1 MVDLILYNG
10 NIITMDPNRPRT
22 AALAADRGRLVA
34 LGRDEEIVRLAG
46 RKTEMIDLK
55 GKTALPGLTDSHVH
69 FYDWAL
75 SRKRVPLDK
84 AAGLDELLD
93 MTAAAARATGP
104 EAWLCGR
111 GLDVADW
118 PVKRFPAIEELDNAS
133 AGKPVFYI
141 RRDMHLAVANSK
153 ALELAGVDGKTP
165 DPADGIIVKDAAGRP
180 TGVLR
185 ELAMNLVSAVIP
197 EPGEDETVRAM
208 EEAMA
213 ALNAQGLTGIM
224 DQRVMGGID
233 GQAAWRAWQ
242 RLRRENRMSLRVWAN
257 MPGERLDDLTACGLR
272 TGFGDDW
279 LRLGQ
284 VKFFS
289 DGSMGA
295 RTAWLLE
302 PYLSGRSG
310 LPLTPI
316 AEIEAAAVKARR
328 SGWAVAVHAIGDRA
342 NREVIDMFGRVAAA
356 AGDAPTAPPTAPSR
370 IEHVQMITD
379 EDIPKLAALGLTAS
393 VQPQHIT
400 DDIGMT
406 EDRVGDRSGLAYR
419 FRDLKDAGVL
429 LSLGSDCPVSA
440 PNPMWGVH
448 AAVTRQRR
456 DGFPAGGWHPGQR
469 LTVDEAIEGYTVAPA
484 QATGRTAEL
493 GALTVGRLADVT
505 VLDQDPWSVRPE
517 ELHTIRAALT
527 VVDGKVVY
535 RS

>member
-1 MVDLILYNG
+1 MIDLILYNG
-10 NIITMDPNRPRT
+10 NIITMDPIRPR
-22 AALAADRGRLVA
+22 ASVLAAEQGRVVA
-34 LGRDEEIVRLAG
+34 LGRDEVTDLAG
-46 RKTEMIDLK
+46 PETELIDLN

-75 SRKRVPLDK
+75 SRKLVPLDK
-84 AAGLDELLD
+84 ATSLDQLLD
-93 MTAAAARATGP
+93 LTAAAAKEAGP

-118 PVKRFPAIEELDNAS
+118 PVKRFPSIKELDQ
-133 AGKPVFYI
+133 AGAGRPVFYI

-153 ALELAGVDGKTP
+153 ALELAGVDGQTP
-165 DPADGIIVKDAAGRP
+165 NPADGIIVKDSAGQP

-197 EPGEDETVRAM
+197 EPSEEEAVQAM

-213 ALNAQGLTGIM
+213 ALNAQGLTGVM

-257 MPGERLDDLTACGLR
+257 MPGERLDELAACGLR

-295 RTAWLLE
+295 RTAWLLA
-302 PYLSGRSG
+302 PYLNGKPG

-316 AEIEAAAVKARR
+316 AEIEAAALKAGR
-328 SGWAVAVHAIGDRA
+328 SGWAVAVHAIGDKA
-342 NREVIDMFGRVAAA
+342 NREVIDMFTRVAAA
-356 AGDAPTAPPTAPSR
+356 TDAAPTAPPTAPSR
-370 IEHVQMITD
+370 IEHVQMNTD

-393 VQPQHIT
+393 IQPQHIT

-406 EDRVGDRSGLAYR
+406 EDRVGERSALAFR

-429 LSLGSDCPVSA
+429 LTMGSDCPVSA

-456 DGFPAGGWHPGQR
+456 NGFPDGGWHPEQR
-469 LTVDEAIEGYTVAPA
+469 LTVDEAIEGYTTAPA

-493 GALTVGRLADVT
+493 GSLTVGKLADVT
-505 VLDQDPWSVRPE
+505 VLDQDPWSVPPE
-517 ELHTIRAALT
+517 ELQNIRAALT
-527 VVDGKVVY
+527 VVAGKVVY
-535 RS
+535 RA